1 MISEVYFINHFSLT
15 LAYNL
20 QIFQPMEAN
29 TSMAVE
35 ISQILLTNWK
45 PRHTEQ
51 TQQKLLANLGS
62 HFWETGG
69 PTENSKNLLTW
80 WPFRSVYL
88 FL

>member
-1 MISEVYFINHFSLT
+1 
-15 LAYNL
+15 
-20 QIFQPMEAN
+20 MEAN

-51 TQQKLLANLGS
+51 TQQKLYANLGS

-69 PTENSKNLLTW
+69 PTEKYKNLDL
-80 WPFRSVYL
+80 VAL
-88 FL
+88 